1 MGEIQKIDNKSIAV
15 RNKAVDVR
23 RKLASMNAVS
33 NILTAEEKY
42 ILEASTKELISDID
56 EHELVKDSAVMFK
69 YIAIDVGY
77 TIPSQNEW
85 SYILTRLVGII
96 KRYYG
101 NYTLADIKLAFELA
115 TIGKL
120 DNYLPKDSHGAPDR
134 KHYQQFNVEYFSKIF
149 GAYIKRQREVLAKA
163 YKFMPQERK
172 PMNLS
177 KYNLMRSQRNKMIFL
192 RYKYS
197 GKLLLENLDD
207 MFLYKW
213 LRSVGLADDV
223 VETKTDRKK
232 AYNIYMRKAIDGI
245 VNKYDAIN
253 VRREGDESHEL
264 DHIAYSL
271 GRQRMIKK
279 AFDDM
284 IEDEIQIEN
293 YIL

>member
-1 MGEIQKIDNKSIAV
+1 MGDIKKIENKSLAV

-23 RKLASMNAVS
+23 RKLASMDAVS
-33 NILTAEEKY
+33 NMLTSEEKY

-56 EHELVKDSAVMFK
+56 EHELVKDAAVMFK

-77 TIPSQNEW
+77 NIPSQNEW

-115 TIGKL
+115 SIGKL
-120 DNYLPKDSHGAPDR
+120 DDYLPIDSHGAPDR

-163 YKFMPQERK
+163 YKCMQQERK
-172 PMNLS
+172 AMDLS
-177 KYNLMRSQRNKMIFL
+177 KYNLMRSQRNKMIFI
-192 RYKYS
+192 RYKYT
-197 GKLLLENLDD
+197 GKLILENLDD
-207 MFLYKW
+207 MFLYEW
-213 LRSVGLADDV
+213 LHRVGLADDV
-223 VETKTDRKK
+223 VETKKDRKQ

-245 VNKYDAIN
+245 INKYDAIN

-264 DHIAYSL
+264 DYIAYSI

-279 AFDDM
+279 AFHEV
-284 IEDEIQIEN
+284 IEDEIQIEK
-293 YIL
+293 YM

>member
-56 EHELVKDSAVMFK
+56 ERELVKDSAVMFK

-85 SYILTRLVGII
+85 SYILTRLVGIM

-120 DNYLPKDSHGAPDR
+120 DDYLPKDSHGAPDR

-163 YKFMPQERK
+163 YKCMPQERK
-172 PMNLS
+172 QMDLS

-207 MFLYKW
+207 MFLYEW
-213 LRSVGLADDV
+213 LHSVGLADDV
-223 VETKTDRKK
+223 VETKKDRKQ

-245 VNKYDAIN
+245 INKYDAIN

-264 DHIAYSL
+264 DYIAYSL

>member
-1 MGEIQKIDNKSIAV
+1 MGEIQKIENKSLAV

-33 NILTAEEKY
+33 NMLTSEEKY

-85 SYILTRLVGII
+85 SYILTRLVGIM

-101 NYTLADIKLAFELA
+101 NYTLADVKLAFELA

-120 DNYLPKDSHGAPDR
+120 DDYLPKDSHGAPDR
-134 KHYQQFNVEYFSKIF
+134 KHYQQFNAEYFSKIF
-149 GAYIKRQREVLAKA
+149 GAYVKRQNEVLAKA
-163 YKFMPQERK
+163 YKCMPQERK
-172 PMNLS
+172 PMNES
-177 KYNLMRSQRNKMIFL
+177 EYKLMRLQRNKMIYL
-192 RYKYS
+192 RYKYT
-197 GKLLLENLDD
+197 GKLILENIDD
-207 MFLYKW
+207 MLLYEW
-213 LRSVGLADDV
+213 LYSVGLADDV
-223 VETKTDRKK
+223 EETKSDRKQ

-245 VNKYDAIN
+245 VNKYAAIN
-253 VRREGDESHEL
+253 VRREGDESHEI
-264 DHIAYSL
+264 DYIAYSL

-279 AFDDM
+279 AFDAM
-284 IEDEIQIEN
+284 IEEEIQIEN

>member
-1 MGEIQKIDNKSIAV
+1 MGDIQKIDNKSLAV

-33 NILTAEEKY
+33 NMLTSEEKY

-56 EHELVKDSAVMFK
+56 ERELVKDAAVMFK

-85 SYILTRLVGII
+85 SYILTRLVGIM

-120 DNYLPKDSHGAPDR
+120 DDYLPKDSHGAPDR
-134 KHYQQFNVEYFSKIF
+134 KHYQQFNAEYFSKIF
-149 GAYIKRQREVLAKA
+149 GAYVKRQNEVLAKA
-163 YKFMPQERK
+163 YKCMPQERK
-172 PMNLS
+172 PMNEGEY
-177 KYNLMRSQRNKMIFL
+177 KLMRLQRNKMIFL
-192 RYKYS
+192 RYKYT
-197 GKLLLENLDD
+197 GKLVLENIDD
-207 MFLYKW
+207 MLLYEW
-213 LRSVGLADDV
+213 LYNVGLADDV
-223 VETKTDRKK
+223 EETKSDRKQ

-245 VNKYDAIN
+245 VNKYAAIN
-253 VRREGDESHEL
+253 VRREGDESHEI
-264 DHIAYSL
+264 DYIAYSL

-279 AFDDM
+279 AFDTM
-284 IEDEIQIEN
+284 IEEEIQIEN

>member
-1 MGEIQKIDNKSIAV
+1 MGEIQKIENKSLAV

-33 NILTAEEKY
+33 NMLTSEEKY

-85 SYILTRLVGII
+85 SYILTRLVGIM

-101 NYTLADIKLAFELA
+101 NYTLADVKLAFELA

-120 DNYLPKDSHGAPDR
+120 DDYLPKDSHGAPDR
-134 KHYQQFNVEYFSKIF
+134 KHYQQFNAEYFSKIF
-149 GAYIKRQREVLAKA
+149 GAYVKRQNEVLAKA
-163 YKFMPQERK
+163 YKCMPQERK
-172 PMNLS
+172 PMNES
-177 KYNLMRSQRNKMIFL
+177 EYKLMRLQRNKMIYL
-192 RYKYS
+192 RYKYT
-197 GKLLLENLDD
+197 GKLILENIDD
-207 MFLYKW
+207 MLLYEW
-213 LRSVGLADDV
+213 LYSVGLADDV
-223 VETKTDRKK
+223 EETKSDRKQ

-245 VNKYDAIN
+245 VNKYAAIN
-253 VRREGDESHEL
+253 VRREGDESHEI
-264 DHIAYSL
+264 DYIAYSL

-279 AFDDM
+279 AFDAM
-284 IEDEIQIEN
+284 IKDEIQIEN

>member
-1 MGEIQKIDNKSIAV
+1 MGEIQKIDNKSLAV

-33 NILTAEEKY
+33 SILTEEEKY

-56 EHELVKDSAVMFK
+56 ERELVKDAAVMFK

-85 SYILTRLVGII
+85 SYILTRLVGIM

-120 DNYLPKDSHGAPDR
+120 DDYLPKDSHGAPDR
-134 KHYQQFNVEYFSKIF
+134 KHYQQFNAEYFSKIF
-149 GAYIKRQREVLAKA
+149 CAYVKRQNEVLAKA
-163 YKFMPQERK
+163 YKCMPQERK
-172 PMNLS
+172 PMDES
-177 KYNLMRSQRNKMIFL
+177 EYKFMRLKRNKMIFL
-192 RYKYS
+192 RYKYT
-197 GKLLLENLDD
+197 GKLILENIDD
-207 MFLYKW
+207 MLLYEW
-213 LRSVGLADDV
+213 LYSVGLADDV
-223 VETKTDRKK
+223 EETKSDRRQ

-245 VNKYDAIN
+245 VNKYAAIN
-253 VRREGDESHEL
+253 VRREGDESHEI
-264 DHIAYSL
+264 DYIAYSL

-279 AFDDM
+279 AFDAM

>member
-1 MGEIQKIDNKSIAV
+1 MGNIQKIENKSLAV
-15 RNKAVDVR
+15 QNKAVDVR
-23 RKLASMNAVS
+23 RKLASMDAVS
-33 NILTAEEKY
+33 NMLTSEEKY

-56 EHELVKDSAVMFK
+56 EHELVKDAAVMFK

-115 TIGKL
+115 SIGKL
-120 DNYLPKDSHGAPDR
+120 DDYLPKDSHGAPDR

-163 YKFMPQERK
+163 YKCMPQERK
-172 PMNLS
+172 PMDVS

-192 RYKYS
+192 RYKYT
-197 GKLLLENLDD
+197 GKLILENLDD
-207 MFLYKW
+207 MFLYEW
-213 LRSVGLADDV
+213 LHRVGLANDV
-223 VETKTDRKK
+223 VETKKDRKQ

-245 VNKYDAIN
+245 INKYDAIN

-264 DHIAYSL
+264 DYIAYSI

-279 AFDDM
+279 AFDEV
-284 IEDEIQIEN
+284 IEEEIQIEK
-293 YIL
+293 YM